1 MASIQPGPNL
11 RKGTFYEGENCGGLH
26 LQHPRPLPRRL
37 PRHLPHSRKN
47 PPRSRQSRG
56 RVRRNHPRELARRGT
71 LWVRRRRPLRNLPP
85 HLLPFRP
92 PTRRPPR
99 SANRFTP
106 RHPPLHA
113 QPKSPQLPHFASQ
126 RPPPRPLLWGS
137 LANCAR
143 PRGYARLPA
152 PPPELATRPAEGH
165 LSASSAFCMPLNL
178 PAPPQ
183 LRHPHST
190 QRSPRLSPR
199 LRACASKSLSPA
211 SDTIRST
218 PLIDTVPDILARIV
232 AKKRE
237 DLARAVQPLE
247 AWEREAEIF
256 ALFGDN

>member
-1 MASIQPGPNL
+1 TTEIYTLS
-11 RKGTFYEGENCGGLH
+11 LH
-26 LQHPRPLPRRL
+26 DALPISLPRRL

-56 RVRRNHPRELARRGT
+56 RVRRNHRRELARRGT
-71 LWVRRRRPLRNLPP
+71 LWVRRRRSLRNLPL
-85 HLLPFRP
+85 HLLPSRP
-92 PTRRPPR
+92 PTRRRPR

-165 LSASSAFCMPLNL
+165 LSASSAFCIPLNL
-178 PAPPQ
+178 PAPPPIAAPPFHAA
-183 LRHPHST
+183 L
-190 QRSPRLSPR
+190 PRLS
-199 LRACASKSLSPA
+199 
-211 SDTIRST
+211 
-218 PLIDTVPDILARIV
+218 
-232 AKKRE
+232 
-237 DLARAVQPLE
+237 
-247 AWEREAEIF
+247 
-256 ALFGDN
+256 